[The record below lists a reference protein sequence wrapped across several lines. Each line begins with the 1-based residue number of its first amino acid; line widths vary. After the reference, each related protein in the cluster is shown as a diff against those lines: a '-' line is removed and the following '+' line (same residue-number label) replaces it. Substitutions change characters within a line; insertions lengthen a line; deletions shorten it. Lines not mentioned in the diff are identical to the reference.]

1 MLQLTESDLFHEARR
16 IQRKHENRHDRSG
29 VLRNGGC
36 AKRTDADGDR
46 GQRVGVSSARC
57 GHSCSMGCMNLQA
70 QRQRA
75 AAVEEAKNRR
85 RAELSNGKSVLH
97 AVVLG
102 DCSSAA
108 PGLLS

>member
-36 AKRTDADGDR
+36 AKRTEVDCDR

-97 AVVLG
+97 AVFLEENFRR
-102 DCSSAA
+102 ATI
-108 PGLLS
+108 LLS